1 MPLPPLPPPDAYGIH
16 HTHLTR
22 CPRPPMATVCDGITA
37 YKHGITLTFETLVK
51 SHVGGNT
58 MGKIIPLKMNDDE
71 LERLERAFAASGEEF
86 LSTHIKKIYFEAV
99 TPGGNSLRTIKHQLD
114 AVEKALEGLAARPA
128 GGGED
133 RDETLLLT
141 LVCGIY
147 HMLRESVGPPARILA
162 DKTID
167 ANVVENYLR
176 GKA

>member
-1 MPLPPLPPPDAYGIH
+1 
-16 HTHLTR
+16 
-22 CPRPPMATVCDGITA
+22 
-37 YKHGITLTFETLVK
+37 
-51 SHVGGNT
+51 

-71 LERLERAFAASGEEF
+71 MERLERSFAASGETF
-86 LSTHIKKIYFEAV
+86 LSTHIKKVYFEAV
-99 TPGGNSLRTIKHQLD
+99 RPSGDSLRTIKQQLD
-114 AVEKALEGLAARPA
+114 ALEKALESLAARPA
-128 GGGED
+128 GGSEE

-147 HMLRESVGPPARILA
+147 HMLRESVQAPARVLA